1 MHVNYLITVK
11 MRIKDIVY
19 CINNQKVMYF
29 VNFHNHKNLTK
40 IMKRM
45 LHQMRKLYSY
55 DDVRHHAKRIQII
68 DRYED
73 NGNSDK
79 RSVDYK
85 RIHDKINE
93 YMQTVKEVF

>member
-1 MHVNYLITVK
+1 MHVNYLITDKV
-11 MRIKDIVY
+11 RIKDIVY
-19 CINNQKVMYF
+19 CINNQKMMYF

-45 LHQMRKLYSY
+45 LQQMRKLYTY

-73 NGNSDK
+73 NGNKSK
-79 RSVDYK
+79 RAIDYK
-85 RIHDKINE
+85 IIHTKIDE
-93 YMQTVKEVF
+93 YMGTIREHF